1 MQMKKT
7 IATLAV
13 TGSLVT
19 AGVAVTGTAWAGTPT
34 TKTTAASPS
43 ACSGD
48 SCWHI
53 YSTYANFTVCQ
64 ANGVALV
71 EEGLFGG
78 PFIAFKCVGDS
89 EGFWDL
95 WVETRF

>member
-7 IATLAV
+7 IAALAV
-13 TGSLVT
+13 TGSLTT
-19 AGVAVTGTAWAGTPT
+19 AGVAVSGTAWASTPT

-43 ACSGD
+43 ACGD

-53 YSTYANFTVCQ
+53 YSTYANYTVCY

-78 PFIAFKCVGDS
+78 AFIAFKCVGNS
-89 EGFWDL
+89 EGFWTL
-95 WVETRF
+95 WGETQF